1 MEIIFKNSDTSIKK
15 KKLPTIWHFLFH
27 TTVLPSGLWIHIH
40 FLRIRIHQFFW
51 MCIWIHLLKKCG
63 SWSSLTKF
71 VKKNAWRVFF
81 IVVKHIK
88 DCSKARNNGAL
99 GKFTLKN
106 LINLQFLAIS
116 LNFFCFYLKNF
127 PSWIRIRIQYADP
140 VPGDKMNADPDPQPC
155 LQYYNICPLSW
166 AEQFL
171 QHVC

>member
-1 MEIIFKNSDTSIKK
+1 MKS
-15 KKLPTIWHFLFH
+15 
-27 TTVLPSGLWIHIH
+27 
-40 FLRIRIHQFFW
+40 
-51 MCIWIHLLKKCG
+51 
-63 SWSSLTKF
+63 
-71 VKKNAWRVFF
+71 FF

-140 VPGDKMNADPDPQPC
+140 VPGDKMNADPCGSGSTALPTI
-155 LQYYNICPLSW
+155 LQYMSIVLS
-166 AEQFL
+166 
-171 QHVC
+171 